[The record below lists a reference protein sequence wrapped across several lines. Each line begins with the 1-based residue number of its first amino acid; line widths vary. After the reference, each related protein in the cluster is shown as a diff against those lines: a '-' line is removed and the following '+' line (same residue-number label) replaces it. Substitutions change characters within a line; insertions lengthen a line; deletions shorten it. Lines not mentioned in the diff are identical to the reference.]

1 MEGESDNQNEYSSVV
16 MDEQSDVRAEFNSYI
31 RHVESSIQKSELD
44 VYLDEGVH
52 LCPNGSKFD
61 VLEWWK
67 MNSLKFRVLSKMAI
81 DVLSIPIT
89 TVASESAFSA
99 GGRVIH
105 SYRASLGADTVQVLL
120 CGEDWLR
127 AFYGIK
133 RKRKVISQ
141 TLNLIFIFN
150 FFFQLYSC

>member
-1 MEGESDNQNEYSSVV
+1 M
-16 MDEQSDVRAEFNSYI
+16 
-31 RHVESSIQKSELD
+31 KSELD

-52 LCPNGSKFD
+52 ICEDYSNFD

-67 MNSLKFRVLSKMAI
+67 MNALKFKVLSKMTY
-81 DVLSIPIT
+81 DFLSIPIT
-89 TVASESAFSA
+89 TVASEFAFSA
-99 GGRVIH
+99 GGRVID

-150 FFFQLYSC
+150 FFFQLHSC

>member
-1 MEGESDNQNEYSSVV
+1 
-16 MDEQSDVRAEFNSYI
+16 
-31 RHVESSIQKSELD
+31 
-44 VYLDEGVH
+44 
-52 LCPNGSKFD
+52 
-61 VLEWWK
+61 
-67 MNSLKFRVLSKMAI
+67 MNALKFKVLSKMAC
-81 DVLSIPIT
+81 DFLSISII
-89 TVASESAFSA
+89 TVASKSIFSV
-99 GGRVIH
+99 GGRVID